1 MNQITYLKGYS
12 LAAITEA
19 AEYYAE
25 QFGEKREVPL
35 EQLELMLV
43 DEFPKL
49 SKNDAEMILEQI
61 IGMEF

>member
-1 MNQITYLKGYS
+1 MNGITYLKGYS

-35 EQLELMLV
+35 EQLELMLC

-49 SKNDAEMILEQI
+49 TIDDADKILRQI
-61 IGMEF
+61 VQLEF